1 MQTSERFAKG
11 ALLRISQI
19 VGNPNADPPIPPLIP
34 VAKSTWWLWV
44 KAGKAPAPI
53 KLSDRVTV
61 WRASDVDAFMEKLT
75 ASQQATA

>member
-1 MQTSERFAKG
+1 MQASDKFTKG

-19 VGNPNADPPIPPLIP
+19 VGNSNAEPPIPPRIP

-44 KAGKAPAPI
+44 KTGKAPAPI

-61 WRASDVDAFMEKLT
+61 WRASDIDAFIETLAAAQE
-75 ASQQATA
+75 ASV